1 MTGRDGTALRALAG
15 IMQAISVLSGA
26 EYVGDIPNEGWR
38 VFRTTHD
45 GLVAIISTGRPA
57 LDGKEELQRHSGVK
71 GVPSPVW

>member
-38 VFRTTHD
+38 VFQTTHD
-45 GLVAIISTGRPA
+45 GLVAIISTGRPT